1 MVTQDRAQSM
11 YNATICHR
19 SALPCFP
26 YARRS
31 GALAAVAGQ
40 TTTAAIKKDEA
51 QERIEAPHSRAG
63 RRLSRTGRVGHRGFH
78 GAGERKRA
86 SLKLF
91 CAAPFLGPPRASKRV
106 GGGGSNLGVFLS
118 KHQNNNTKHHLTLR
132 PFTGRSVR
140 GGGAGNY
147 TVSSTVSS
155 DSLDPMRARR
165 GTQDGSRQRRLTA
178 SRTASLTDW
187 Y

>member
-91 CAAPFLGPPRASKRV
+91 CAAPFL
-106 GGGGSNLGVFLS
+106 
-118 KHQNNNTKHHLTLR
+118 
-132 PFTGRSVR
+132 VR
-140 GGGAGNY
+140 LVPQKECG
-147 TVSSTVSS
+147 
-155 DSLDPMRARR
+155 RR
-165 GTQDGSRQRRLTA
+165 GVESWFFYIKTIIQNIKTPKGQINWKVLYMVPRCFCGWSFQISMDL
-178 SRTASLTDW
+178 
-187 Y
+187 

>member
-63 RRLSRTGRVGHRGFH
+63 RRLSRTGRVRHRGFH
-78 GAGERKRA
+78 GAGERQRA

-91 CAAPFLGPPRASKRV
+91 CAAPFLVRLVYSKSV
-106 GGGGSNLGVFLS
+106 GGEGGRILVFFYRNI
-118 KHQNNNTKHHLTLR
+118 KTIIQNIETPKGQINWKVLYSSRDSFWIFIEDLAYY
-132 PFTGRSVR
+132 FTTRNS
-140 GGGAGNY
+140 
-147 TVSSTVSS
+147 
-155 DSLDPMRARR
+155 
-165 GTQDGSRQRRLTA
+165 
-178 SRTASLTDW
+178 
-187 Y
+187 

>member
-1 MVTQDRAQSM
+1 MIEVGIKDVKDARTVLEEMSFRWTTGPLRRAAMVTQDRAQSM

-91 CAAPFLGPPRASKRV
+91 CAAPFLVRLVPQKEWEE
-106 GGGGSNLGVFLS
+106 GGRILVVFLL
-118 KHQNNNTKHHLTLR
+118 KHQNNNSKHR
-132 PFTGRSVR
+132 NPK
-140 GGGAGNY
+140 
-147 TVSSTVSS
+147 
-155 DSLDPMRARR
+155 
-165 GTQDGSRQRRLTA
+165 
-178 SRTASLTDW
+178 RTN
-187 Y
+187 

>member
-1 MVTQDRAQSM
+1 MSFRWTTGPLRRAAIVTQDRAQSM

-91 CAAPFLGPPRASKRV
+91 CAAPSWSASCLKRV
-106 GGGGSNLGVFLS
+106 FECGRRALHSMWFKRARKREERG
-118 KHQNNNTKHHLTLR
+118 
-132 PFTGRSVR
+132 TGR
-140 GGGAGNY
+140 GEPN
-147 TVSSTVSS
+147 T
-155 DSLDPMRARR
+155 ARKV
-165 GTQDGSRQRRLTA
+165 
-178 SRTASLTDW
+178 
-187 Y
+187 

>member
-91 CAAPFLGPPRASKRV
+91 CAAPFLVLVPQKSV
-106 GGGGSNLGVFLS
+106 GGEGGRILVFFYRNI
-118 KHQNNNTKHHLTLR
+118 KTIIQNIKTPIKGQINWKVLLLR
-132 PFTGRSVR
+132 EQCAAAYPTRKVLI
-140 GGGAGNY
+140 
-147 TVSSTVSS
+147 VVK
-155 DSLDPMRARR
+155 
-165 GTQDGSRQRRLTA
+165 
-178 SRTASLTDW
+178 
-187 Y
+187 

>member
-1 MVTQDRAQSM
+1 MIEVGIKDVKDARTVLEEMSFRWTTGPLRRAAMVTQDRAQSM

-78 GAGERKRA
+78 RAGERKRA

-91 CAAPFLGPPRASKRV
+91 CAAPFLVRLKKSV

-118 KHQNNNTKHHLTLR
+118 KHQNNNSKHQN
-132 PFTGRSVR
+132 PK
-140 GGGAGNY
+140 
-147 TVSSTVSS
+147 
-155 DSLDPMRARR
+155 
-165 GTQDGSRQRRLTA
+165 
-178 SRTASLTDW
+178 RTN
-187 Y
+187 

>member
-63 RRLSRTGRVGHRGFH
+63 RRLSRTGRVRQRGFH

-91 CAAPFLGPPRASKRV
+91 CAAPFLVRLVPASKRV
-106 GGGGSNLGVFLS
+106 WEEGGRILVFFYRNI
-118 KHQNNNTKHHLTLR
+118 KTIIQNIETPKGQINWKVLYKR
-132 PFTGRSVR
+132 EKKDKCGKYVF
-140 GGGAGNY
+140 
-147 TVSSTVSS
+147 
-155 DSLDPMRARR
+155 
-165 GTQDGSRQRRLTA
+165 
-178 SRTASLTDW
+178 
-187 Y
+187 

>member
-1 MVTQDRAQSM
+1 MIEVGIKDVKDARTVLEEMSFRWTTGPLRRAAMVTQDRAQSM

-91 CAAPFLGPPRASKRV
+91 CAATPILSRAVEVAVTDNDRSQSMKASFPRRESPSCSVELPKR
-106 GGGGSNLGVFLS
+106 
-118 KHQNNNTKHHLTLR
+118 R
-132 PFTGRSVR
+132 E
-140 GGGAGNY
+140 
-147 TVSSTVSS
+147 
-155 DSLDPMRARR
+155 
-165 GTQDGSRQRRLTA
+165 
-178 SRTASLTDW
+178 
-187 Y
+187 

>member
-1 MVTQDRAQSM
+1 MIEVGIKDVKDARTVLEEMSFRWTTGPLRRAAMVTQDRAQSM

-91 CAAPFLGPPRASKRV
+91 CAAPFVRLVPQKEC
-106 GGGGSNLGVFLS
+106 
-118 KHQNNNTKHHLTLR
+118 
-132 PFTGRSVR
+132 GRR
-140 GGGAGNY
+140 GGVESWCFFYRNIKTKECSYA
-147 TVSSTVSS
+147 
-155 DSLDPMRARR
+155 L
-165 GTQDGSRQRRLTA
+165 
-178 SRTASLTDW
+178 
-187 Y
+187 

>member
-118 KHQNNNTKHHLTLR
+118 KHQNNNTQSLR
-132 PFTGRSVR
+132 AFYYLKRVKNVPFSRSTIHIINFFWTKSYTPTR
-140 GGGAGNY
+140 GILE
-147 TVSSTVSS
+147 VEKIF
-155 DSLDPMRARR
+155 MKR
-165 GTQDGSRQRRLTA
+165 GLWAFHSIR
-178 SRTASLTDW
+178 
-187 Y
+187 